1 MDSSTPDPKHAE
13 PEGPPTA
20 NTADKHFADDSIQ
33 EASKRELIGMIA
45 LGVLMVAGFAFIP
58 PKSGPVTWVDIAL
71 FFCGLAL
78 LSGGVFYM
86 IIREYKGTA
95 RRDVR
100 FRILSLFVLIIA
112 MVMFFAIS
120 FYRLS
125 TVSGEIDGL
134 QTHLDAIYF
143 TISTTMTVGF
153 GDVVAKG
160 QVGRFVVIV
169 QMLFNLIVLAAASK
183 LILNLVGRRTRSQA
197 TQQ

>member
-1 MDSSTPDPKHAE
+1 MDSSTPDPKHAH
-13 PEGPPTA
+13 PEGSPTA

-71 FFCGLAL
+71 FFSGLAL

>member
-1 MDSSTPDPKHAE
+1 VDSSTPDPKHAE
-13 PEGPPTA
+13 PEGPPA
-20 NTADKHFADDSIQ
+20 AHTADKHFADDSIQ

-71 FFCGLAL
+71 FFSGLAL